1 MIGQSGP
8 SLPQLKK
15 ASLAELVEFAEDIRH
30 KIIETCLKTGG
41 HLGASLGPVELA
53 IALHRVFDSPAEPI
67 IWDVGHQA
75 YAHKLLTGRWDRFST
90 LRQTGGISGFL
101 SHDESEHDVFGAG
114 HSSTAL
120 SAALGFAATRASSQG
135 WTVAV
140 VGDGGLTAGLAL
152 EALNNIR
159 AVSLGP
165 LLTVLNDNQMSIA
178 PNVGAIPAILASG
191 EARDFFSH
199 FGFDYVGPIDGHS
212 IDVLLGTLEG
222 IKRGY
227 AGRPILLH
235 IHTQKGKGY
244 APAEE
249 RPSTFHGVGPLQ
261 SKVTPGAPTPL
272 HSFSDEFGKA
282 LCRLAEEDPR
292 IVAISA
298 AMPEGT
304 GLTEFSRRFPTRFFD
319 VGIAEPHAVTFAAGL
334 AAAGYR
340 PVVAIYSTFLQRAL
354 DSIIHDVAIQRL
366 PVIFA
371 IDRAGL
377 VGADGPTHHGAFDLS
392 FLGGVPGLE
401 LTAPSCLND
410 VETLLRQGLASGAP
424 FALRYPRGTGP
435 QDLVGNWIGSG
446 KKLRH
451 LKSARSPKIQ
461 VVALGMATP
470 KALKAVEEVDP
481 KGTQISL
488 WNLLSAKPIPAELI
502 DALNADPDSKLITLE
517 EGAIRGGFGEALL
530 HELNPRTSRPLLLGY
545 PDRFIPHGAIPD
557 LEKSIGL
564 GSREIADRLRQ
575 ELAGAGKP

>member
-1 MIGQSGP
+1 MIGRGGP
-8 SLPQLKK
+8 SIPQLKK
-15 ASLAELVEFAEDIRH
+15 ASLAELVELAEDLRQ
-30 KIIETCLKTGG
+30 KIISTCLKNGG

-90 LRQTGGISGFL
+90 LRQTGGVSGFL
-101 SHDESEHDVFGAG
+101 SRDESEHDVFGAG

-120 SAALGFAATRASSQG
+120 SAALGIASTRAQSQA

-152 EALNNIR
+152 EALNNVR
-159 AVSLGP
+159 AVSVGP

-178 PNVGAIPAILASG
+178 PNVGAIPAILAGG

-199 FGFDYVGPIDGHS
+199 FGFDYVGPIDGHR

-227 AGRPILLH
+227 AGRPVLLH

-249 RPSTFHGVGPLQ
+249 SPAFFHGVGPLQ
-261 SKVTPGAPTPL
+261 SKVVSGGPTPL

-334 AAAGYR
+334 AVAGYR

-371 IDRAGL
+371 VDRAGL
-377 VGADGPTHHGAFDLS
+377 VGADGPTHHGVFDLS
-392 FLGGVPGLE
+392 YLGMIPGLE
-401 LTAPSCLND
+401 LTAPACLSD
-410 VETLLRQGLASGAP
+410 VEVLLRRGLATNAP
-424 FALRYPRGTGP
+424 FALRYPRGSGP
-435 QDLVGNWIGSG
+435 ESLPDSWVGVAGT
-446 KKLRH
+446 LRH
-451 LKSARSPKIQ
+451 LKAPAAAKIQ
-461 VVALGMATP
+461 FVSFGASAS
-470 KALKAVEEVDP
+470 KALKAVEQVDP
-481 KGTQISL
+481 ECKTVSL
-488 WNLLSAKPIPAELI
+488 WSLLSAKPIPAELI
-502 DALNADPDSKLITLE
+502 QALNTDRASKLFVLE
-517 EGAIRGGFGEALL
+517 EGSIRGGVGETMLR
-530 HELNPRTSRPLLLGY
+530 ELEPRASRPILMGY
-545 PDRFIPHGAIPD
+545 PDQFVPHGAISD
-557 LEKSIGL
+557 LEKTLGL
-564 GSREIADRLRQ
+564 GAQEIALRLRQ
-575 ELAGAGKP
+575 EIDA